1 MKLIS
6 TTSQII
12 SIITFLF
19 YGITCLFSNKRII
32 EFERYKLTRYQ
43 KLTGAL
49 EVAGALGLA
58 VGMAFKPLLL
68 FSSAELATLMFLG
81 IMVRIRIQDP
91 LLAII
96 PAFVLFSL
104 NLFVFFYEL

>member
-6 TTSQII
+6 TTAQII

-19 YGITCLFSNKRII
+19 YGISCLFSNKRIL
-32 EFERYKLTRYQ
+32 EFERYKLIRFR

-49 EVAGALGLA
+49 EIAGALGLL
-58 VGMAFKPLLL
+58 VGMVFKPLLL
-68 FSSAELATLMFLG
+68 FSSAGLATLMLLG
-81 IMVRIRIQDP
+81 IMARLRIQDP

-104 NLFVFFYEL
+104 NLFVFLQEL